1 MTYLFPQFKVEI
13 SNPKISVNLNTIQDK
28 AIDKLLS
35 VDVVLNTDSAT
46 FGVTANDMPYINT
59 WDDDDVEGM
68 VFIWLKQFSFYK

>member
-13 SNPKISVNLNTIQDK
+13 SNPTIFVNLNTIQDK

-68 VFIWLKQFSFYK
+68 VFIWLKQFEI

>member
-35 VDVVLNTDSAT
+35 VDVVLTTDSAE
-46 FGVTANDMPYINT
+46 FGVTAI
-59 WDDDDVEGM
+59 
-68 VFIWLKQFSFYK
+68 